1 LVIVVTQLD
10 GKMREILQDAYD
22 LHIHPSPDIVPR
34 KAMDNEL
41 AQAAI
46 RYGMKGI
53 AIKSHYF
60 DTSGRAALIRAVFP
74 DCHAVGGI
82 VLNHSVGGLNPI
94 AVEMLGRCQGPRI
107 VWFPT
112 IDAQNMWDSIV
123 KRGTAVP
130 AGAASTDPAKVVGI
144 SILKEG
150 GLSGPVLDIL
160 RLIAE
165 NDMILATGHLSGEET
180 LALLKEAKRCGVRRM
195 IASHCEFPATY
206 AEVDLQKEYI
216 QCGAFIEHNALN
228 TIHGVFPVERLAEQI
243 RAVGP
248 DHVLLTSDLGQITN
262 PFPLDG
268 FAQYLDATMKA
279 GISAEEIRRMIV
291 TNPARLVA

>member
-1 LVIVVTQLD
+1 MTQLD
-10 GKMREILQDAYD
+10 EKMREVLQDAYD

-34 KAMDNEL
+34 KATDNEL

-46 RYGMKGI
+46 RYGMKGF

-60 DTSGRAALIRAVFP
+60 DTSGRAALIRAMFP
-74 DCHAVGGI
+74 ECRAVGGI
-82 VLNHSVGGLNPI
+82 VLNNSVGGLNPV

-112 IDAQNMWDSIV
+112 IDAQNMWDSV
-123 KRGTAVP
+123 VGRGTAVP
-130 AGAASTDPAKVVGI
+130 FGAASADPTKVVGI
-144 SILKEG
+144 RVFKKDSLED
-150 GLSGPVLDIL
+150 GLSDPALEIL

-165 NDMILATGHLSGEET
+165 KDMILATGHLSNEET

-206 AEVDLQKEYI
+206 AEVDVQKEYI
-216 QCGAFIEHNALN
+216 KCGALIEHNTLN
-228 TIHGVFPVERLAEQI
+228 TINGVFPVERLVEHI

-248 DHVLLTSDLGQITN
+248 DNVLLTSDLGQTTN

-268 FAQYLDATMKA
+268 FAQYLDMTMKA
-279 GISAEEIRRMIV
+279 GISAEDIRRMIV

>member
-1 LVIVVTQLD
+1 
-10 GKMREILQDAYD
+10 MREILQDAYD
-22 LHIHPSPDIVPR
+22 LHIHPSPDVVPR
-34 KAMDNEL
+34 KATDIEL

-46 RYGMKGI
+46 RYGMKGF

-60 DTSGRAALIRAVFP
+60 DTSGRAALIRAIFP
-74 DCHAVGGI
+74 NCHAVGGI
-82 VLNHSVGGLNPI
+82 VLNNSVGGLNPV
-94 AVEMLGRCQGPRI
+94 AVEMLGRCQGPSI

-123 KRGTAVP
+123 KKGTTVP
-130 AGAASTDPAKVVGI
+130 FGAASTDPAKVAGI
-144 SILKEG
+144 RILKEER
-150 GLSGPVLDIL
+150 LSDPVLEIL

-165 NDMILATGHLSGEET
+165 KDMILATGHLSNEET

-195 IASHCEFPATY
+195 IASPCEFPATY
-206 AEVDLQKEYI
+206 AEVDLQKEYVK
-216 QCGAFIEHNALN
+216 CGALIEHNTLN
-228 TIHGVFPVERLAEQI
+228 TINGVFPVERLAEQI
-243 RAVGP
+243 RAVGS
-248 DHVLLTSDLGQITN
+248 DHVLLTSDLGQTTN

-268 FAQYLDATMKA
+268 FAQYLDMTMKA